1 MTRKA
6 HAVLQEMEALS
17 KQRFVTSY
25 GVALV
30 HAGLGQIDEAFHWRR
45 YVRAQH
51 LGDAIYLFV
60 RACGLAPDA
69 GVWRQ
74 RFDDA
79 LIDAVD
85 AALGARA

>member
-30 HAGLGQIDEAFHWRR
+30 HAGLGQIDEAFHWLDRLRR
-45 YVRAQH
+45 A
-51 LGDAIYLFV
+51 LTLA
-60 RACGLAPDA
+60 GLASP
-69 GVWRQ
+69 
-74 RFDDA
+74 
-79 LIDAVD
+79 
-85 AALGARA
+85 